1 LISDEL
7 NLTFTLSNHC
17 NMKSFFFRISFL
29 LFSLFFTTSFF
40 SILKAQQL
48 WGTGKS
54 VNNDSVFVY
63 KLNVDGS
70 DFTIVR
76 KFDADLVAV
85 GGLANGNDGFVYGM
99 FQKGGE
105 FDKGFVYRINAL
117 DTSFS
122 VVKNLNRPY
131 MEYLGNMVS
140 IGNKLYYQYVYPD
153 SKIISLDLISF
164 VEDTVYNDA
173 VFIEC
178 SLSKGIHNNLLGGIW
193 GKDLFEYFPET
204 NDFHLVASLPSMS
217 GYSIGAPFQCAN
229 GDIYTM
235 CTFSGTSEIGV
246 IARYN
251 ALTQQ
256 SSISYDFAQNRE
268 ERYPRHSFAETADH
282 ELIGI
287 GKNIDDCFLF
297 TYSEANG
304 YRILQHFDD
313 PEFGTRITNGEL
325 TGSNNGYIYGT
336 TVNDGL
342 YGNGCIFS
350 VDKVTLEVKKVID
363 LQKVDGSIPAYAGL
377 LMMFDTVYS
386 QLGEVKLGKEVEIVP
401 NPATDKVTVIN
412 HDIINQ
418 PDRIEIYSL
427 DGKIIMTLNS
437 LEGNRTEIDLRN
449 FKNGIYILK
458 TWLNTKVVSRK
469 FVKI

>member
-1 LISDEL
+1 
-7 NLTFTLSNHC
+7 
-17 NMKSFFFRISFL
+17 MRSFYFRASFL
-29 LFSLFFTTSFF
+29 LFLFFFTAAHF
-40 SILKAQQL
+40 SILQAQQL

-70 DFTIVR
+70 DFTIVH

-85 GGLANGNDGFVYGM
+85 GGLVYGNDGFVYGM

-122 VVKNLNRPY
+122 VVKSLSHPY
-131 MEYLGNMVS
+131 AEYRGNIVS
-140 IGNKLYYQYVYPD
+140 IGNKLYYQYLSLYD
-153 SKIISLDLISF
+153 FESKILSLDLISF
-164 VEDTVYNDA
+164 VQDTVYNDA
-173 VFIEC
+173 DIMES
-178 SLSKGIHNNLLGGIW
+178 SLSKGIHNNLLGMVPVQKIM
-193 GKDLFEYFPET
+193 EYYPET
-204 NDFHLVASLPSMS
+204 SEYQLISSLPSMS
-217 GYSIGAPFQCAN
+217 GYSVGASFQCSN

-235 CTFSGTSEIGV
+235 CTFSGNSEIGV
-246 IARYN
+246 IARYD

-256 SSISYDFAQNRE
+256 SSISYDFAHNME

-287 GKNIDDCFLF
+287 GKYIDDCFLF
-297 TYSEANG
+297 TYSEGGG

-313 PEFGTRITNGEL
+313 PEFGTRSTNGEL
-325 TGSNNGYIYGT
+325 TASNNGYIYGT

-350 VDKVTLEVKKVID
+350 VNKATLEVKKVID
-363 LQKVDGSIPAYAGL
+363 LQKVDGAIPAYAGL
-377 LMMFDTVYS
+377 LMMFDTVYNH
-386 QLGEVKLGKEVEIVP
+386 LGEVKPGEEIEIVP
-401 NPATDKVTVIN
+401 NPATDKIIVIN
-412 HDIINQ
+412 HDIKNQ
-418 PDRIEIYSL
+418 PDKIEIYSL
-427 DGKIIMTLNS
+427 DGKFIMKLNS
-437 LEGNRTEIDLRN
+437 LEGNRTEIDLRT

-458 TWLNTKVVSRK
+458 TWLNSKVVSRK
-469 FVKI
+469 FVKL